1 MGIRVKMWA
10 VASLGGALHIRK
22 GFRMFSVNTGQPLRV
37 WVQSVD
43 IVKADSGILLEA
55 VLKIAPILEHL

>member
-1 MGIRVKMWA
+1 MGSGKLA
-10 VASLGGALHIRK
+10 GALHMRK

-43 IVKADSGILLEA
+43 IDKAGSGRLLEA
-55 VLKIAPILEHL
+55 VLKIASILEHL